1 MPSLTPGS
9 WVVAGS
15 NAVLHA
21 SLSSAFFSLRQDV
34 ISSALGINA
43 PQSLSTSGVHAM
55 RCSSVP
61 CEKQGAGESVAESR
75 ASKMPH
81 DAEQVSR
88 SIIHFFSLF
97 TLIRGPA
104 IRNPES
110 KIDIFMADTNTLLP
124 KPVLV
129 ARRRSLELSTP
140 LRSSCFPFGRISHR
154 SDAHR
159 HTLCRVVPSIQF
171 RIGHCLWRSELQ
183 PLTLEGER
191 RKPSYR
197 SVTPFGCQ
205 TVYLRSIEPLIAIV
219 LSCMR

>member
-1 MPSLTPGS
+1 
-9 WVVAGS
+9 
-15 NAVLHA
+15 
-21 SLSSAFFSLRQDV
+21 
-34 ISSALGINA
+34 
-43 PQSLSTSGVHAM
+43 
-55 RCSSVP
+55 
-61 CEKQGAGESVAESR
+61 
-75 ASKMPH
+75 
-81 DAEQVSR
+81 
-88 SIIHFFSLF
+88 
-97 TLIRGPA
+97 
-104 IRNPES
+104 
-110 KIDIFMADTNTLLP
+110 MADTNTLLP